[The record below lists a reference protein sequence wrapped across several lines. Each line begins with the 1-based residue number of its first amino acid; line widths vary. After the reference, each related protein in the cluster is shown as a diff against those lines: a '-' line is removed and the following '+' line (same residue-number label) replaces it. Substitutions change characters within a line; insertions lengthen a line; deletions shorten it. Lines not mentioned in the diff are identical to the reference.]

1 METHDRDIV
10 NRIRKNRECLAPSIM
25 DEAADEIERLERA
38 NIKLTAERDEARR
51 MYCGRVS
58 RDVPLDA
65 FDIAKNHGWDC
76 FPQEDEPCSVTP
88 AP

>member
-1 METHDRDIV
+1 
-10 NRIRKNRECLAPSIM
+10 M

-38 NIKLTAERDEARR
+38 NIDLTAERDEARR

-76 FPQEDEPCSVTP
+76 FPQEDGK
-88 AP
+88 

>member
-1 METHDRDIV
+1 
-10 NRIRKNRECLAPSIM
+10 M

-65 FDIAKNHGWDC
+65 FDIAKDHGWDC
-76 FPQEDEPCSVTP
+76 FPQEDDK
-88 AP
+88 

>member
-1 METHDRDIV
+1 MSKDIV
-10 NRIRKNRECLAPSIM
+10 ERMRFWSKTRNDNPTPWNLDCGY
-25 DEAADEIERLERA
+25 AADAIER
-38 NIKLTAERDEARR
+38 LTAERDEARR

-76 FPQEDEPCSVTP
+76 FPQEDGK
-88 AP
+88 

>member
-1 METHDRDIV
+1 VNEEEREYLNET
-10 NRIRKNRECLAPSIM
+10 IRNLNNQLVDALR
-25 DEAADEIERLERA
+25 
-38 NIKLTAERDEARR
+38 ERDEARR

-76 FPQEDEPCSVTP
+76 FPQEEN
-88 AP
+88 A

>member
-51 MYCGRVS
+51 EVCNSMHKTGFLNGDYAYS
-58 RDVPLDA
+58 R
-65 FDIAKNHGWDC
+65 GWDC
-76 FPQEDEPCSVTP
+76 FKEDGK
-88 AP
+88 

>member
-1 METHDRDIV
+1 MTDHEKDIE
-10 NRIRKNRECLAPSIM
+10 NL
-25 DEAADEIERLERA
+25 RLQIDILR
-38 NIKLTAERDEARR
+38 AERDEARR

-76 FPQEDEPCSVTP
+76 FPQEDGK
-88 AP
+88 

>member
-38 NIKLTAERDEARR
+38 NINLTAERDEARR
-51 MYCGRVS
+51 EVCVWQGLETGS
-58 RDVPLDA
+58 TPRDTATVR
-65 FDIAKNHGWDC
+65 GWDC
-76 FPQEDEPCSVTP
+76 YEEDKPCQ
-88 AP
+88 